1 VVENRK
7 VQFVDGISSKA
18 SRLLSIDALR
28 GLIIVIM
35 ALDHASYFV
44 AQKHPP
50 GEQWGGEFP
59 VYYDVFAFLT
69 RLVTHPAAPGFAFL
83 MGIGMYLFAQSRR
96 KQGWNEWEIIRHF
109 LIRGGILIALQL
121 LIINRAW
128 QLGLDPFPKFY
139 IGILIAL
146 GGGMILGSFLLRL
159 KPIYLLVLTC
169 LLFIGTELS
178 HPDPSQ
184 WGLNFDQPL
193 GLVLVYSGG
202 DSILWSNYPI
212 LSWLELITF
221 GIFFG
226 HWLAEDSGRAFK
238 RALWLGMTF
247 LLTFVVI
254 RYLDGF
260 GNVRSRMGNSWI
272 DFLNVVKYPPS
283 MTFTLLTMGINLI
296 VLSLFAQATEKLK
309 VFLQPLI
316 VFGRAPLF
324 FYILHLF
331 LYLGIGRWLAPNG
344 TSIPAMYTYW
354 LLGLLI
360 LFPLTLW
367 YGVFKQRRPAN
378 SVWRFL

>member
-1 VVENRK
+1 MVENQK
-7 VQFVDGISSKA
+7 VQSVDGISSKA

-59 VYYDVFAFLT
+59 VYSDAFAFLT

-83 MGIGMYLFAQSRR
+83 MGVGMYLFAHSRR
-96 KQGWNEWEIIRHF
+96 KQGWSEWEIIRHF
-109 LIRGGILIALQL
+109 LVRGGILIALQL

-128 QLGLDPFPKFY
+128 KLGPEPFPKVY
-139 IGILIAL
+139 IGVLIAL

-159 KPIYLLVLTC
+159 KPTYLLVLTC
-169 LLFIGTELS
+169 VLFIGTELS

-184 WGLNFDQPL
+184 WGLIFEKPL
-193 GLVLVYSGG
+193 GLLFGYSGG
-202 DSILWSNYPI
+202 DLDLWSNYPI
-212 LSWLELITF
+212 LTWLELVTF

-226 HWLAEDSGRAFK
+226 HWLVEDSEKAFK
-238 RALWLGMTF
+238 RALWLGVTF
-247 LLTFVVI
+247 LFAFVVI

-283 MTFTLLTMGINLI
+283 MTFTFLTMGVNLI
-296 VLSLFAQATEKLK
+296 FLSMFAQATEKLK

-331 LYLGIGRWLAPNG
+331 LYLGIGRWLASNG

-367 YGVFKQRRPAN
+367 YGVFKQRQPAN
-378 SVWRFL
+378 SILRFL